1 MTRFIRWYALEIY
14 TVISLVFLTWAGIA
28 GNPSFAQKAVMVYT
42 LLFVLHEWEEA
53 RYPGGFLDK
62 VVGRITGITASE
74 ELKRASRI
82 PTGILLLTFS
92 MVPYFFDDQPLF
104 LMVATNLCVFEGLIH
119 VIGIRLARL
128 DIPYTPGMVT
138 AELELIA
145 GVYVYARLADS
156 GLLTVTNV
164 LSGILLFI
172 ACFIAMQRSLLA
184 MAGKGYGDIV
194 KTIKSRKASKM

>member
-1 MTRFIRWYALEIY
+1 MIRFIRWYALEIY
-14 TVISLVFLTWAGIA
+14 TVISLVFLTCAGISD
-28 GNPSFAQKAVMVYT
+28 NLSFAQKAVMVYT
-42 LLFVLHEWEEA
+42 LLFVFHEWEEG

-62 VVGRITGITASE
+62 VVGKVTGVTASE

-92 MVPYFFDDQPLF
+92 MVPYFFDNQPLF

-119 VIGIRLARL
+119 IIGIKLANL

-145 GVYVYARLADS
+145 GIYVYAHLSGS
-156 GLLTVTNV
+156 GLLSVWNI
-164 LSGILLFI
+164 LLGILLFI
-172 ACFIAMQRSLLA
+172 VCFIAMQRSLLA
-184 MAGKGYGDIV
+184 MAGKNYGYIV
-194 KTIKSRKASKM
+194 KTIKSRKK

>member
-1 MTRFIRWYALEIY
+1 MIRFIRWYALEIY
-14 TVISLVFLTWAGIA
+14 TVISLVFLTCAGISD
-28 GNPSFAQKAVMVYT
+28 NLSFAQKAVMVYT
-42 LLFVLHEWEEA
+42 LLFVFHEWEEG

-62 VVGRITGITASE
+62 VVGKVTGVTASE

-92 MVPYFFDDQPLF
+92 MVPYFFDNQPLF

-119 VIGIRLARL
+119 IIGIKLANL

-145 GVYVYARLADS
+145 GIYVYAHLSDS
-156 GLLTVTNV
+156 GLLSVWNI
-164 LSGILLFI
+164 LLGILLFI
-172 ACFIAMQRSLLA
+172 VCFIAMQRSLLA
-184 MAGKGYGDIV
+184 MAGKNYGYIV
-194 KTIKSRKASKM
+194 KTIKSRKK

>member
-1 MTRFIRWYALEIY
+1 MMIRFIRWYALEIY
-14 TVISLVFLTWAGIA
+14 TVISLVFLTCAGISD
-28 GNPSFAQKAVMVYT
+28 NLSFAQKAVMVYT
-42 LLFVLHEWEEA
+42 LLFVFHEWEEG

-62 VVGRITGITASE
+62 VVGKVTGVTASE

-92 MVPYFFDDQPLF
+92 MVPYFFDNQPLF

-119 VIGIRLARL
+119 IIGIKLANL

-145 GVYVYARLADS
+145 GIYVYAHLSDS
-156 GLLTVTNV
+156 GLLSVWNI
-164 LSGILLFI
+164 LLGILLFI
-172 ACFIAMQRSLLA
+172 VCFIAMQRSLLA
-184 MAGKGYGDIV
+184 MAGKNYGYIV
-194 KTIKSRKASKM
+194 KTIKSRKK

>member
-1 MTRFIRWYALEIY
+1 MIRFIRWYALEIY
-14 TVISLVFLTWAGIA
+14 TVISLVFLTCAGISD
-28 GNPSFAQKAVMVYT
+28 NLSFV
-42 LLFVLHEWEEA
+42 FHEWEEG

-62 VVGRITGITASE
+62 VVGKVTGVTASE

-92 MVPYFFDDQPLF
+92 MVPYFFDNQPLF

-119 VIGIRLARL
+119 IIGIKLANL

-145 GVYVYARLADS
+145 GIYVYAHLSDS
-156 GLLTVTNV
+156 GLLSVWNI
-164 LSGILLFI
+164 LLGILLFI
-172 ACFIAMQRSLLA
+172 VCFIAMQRSLLA
-184 MAGKGYGDIV
+184 MAGKNYGYIV
-194 KTIKSRKASKM
+194 KTIKSRKK

>member
-1 MTRFIRWYALEIY
+1 MIRFIRWYALEIY
-14 TVISLVFLTWAGIA
+14 TVISLVFLTCAGISD
-28 GNPSFAQKAVMVYT
+28 NLSFAQKAVMVYT
-42 LLFVLHEWEEA
+42 LLFVFHEWEEG

-62 VVGRITGITASE
+62 VVGKVTGVTASE

-92 MVPYFFDDQPLF
+92 MVPYFFDNQPLF

-119 VIGIRLARL
+119 IIGIKLANL

-145 GVYVYARLADS
+145 GIYVYAHLSDS
-156 GLLTVTNV
+156 GLLSVWNI
-164 LSGILLFI
+164 LLGILLFI
-172 ACFIAMQRSLLA
+172 VCFIAMQRSLLA
-184 MAGKGYGDIV
+184 MAGKNYGYIA
-194 KTIKSRKASKM
+194 KTIKSRKK

>member
-1 MTRFIRWYALEIY
+1 MIRFIRWYALEIY
-14 TVISLVFLTWAGIA
+14 TVISLVFLTWAGIV
-28 GNPSFAQKAVMVYT
+28 GNPSFSQKAIMVYT

-53 RYPGGFLDK
+53 RYPGGR
-62 VVGRITGITASE
+62 VTGVTASE

-119 VIGIRLARL
+119 VIAIRLARL

-145 GVYVYARLADS
+145 GIYVYARLADS
-156 GLLTVTNV
+156 GLLTETN
-164 LSGILLFI
+164 ILTGLILFI
-172 ACFIAMQRSLLA
+172 ACFIVMQRSLLV
-184 MAGKGYGDIV
+184 MAGKDYGDLA
-194 KTIKSRKASKM
+194 KTIKSRKASNK

>member
-1 MTRFIRWYALEIY
+1 MMRFIRWYALEIY
-14 TVISLVFLTWAGIA
+14 TVISLFFLTCAGISD
-28 GNPSFAQKAVMVYT
+28 NLSFAQKAVMVYT
-42 LLFVLHEWEEA
+42 LLFVFHEWEEG

-62 VVGRITGITASE
+62 VVGKVTGVTASE

-92 MVPYFFDDQPLF
+92 MVPYFFDNQPLF

-119 VIGIRLARL
+119 IIGIKLANL

-145 GVYVYARLADS
+145 GIYVYAHLSDS
-156 GLLTVTNV
+156 GLLSVWNI
-164 LSGILLFI
+164 LLGILLFI
-172 ACFIAMQRSLLA
+172 VCFIAMQRSLLA
-184 MAGKGYGDIV
+184 MAGKNYGYIV
-194 KTIKSRKASKM
+194 KTIKSRKK

>member
-1 MTRFIRWYALEIY
+1 MMIRFIRWYALEIY
-14 TVISLVFLTWAGIA
+14 TVISLVFLTCAGISD
-28 GNPSFAQKAVMVYT
+28 NLSFTQKAVMVYT
-42 LLFVLHEWEEA
+42 LLFVFHEWEEG

-62 VVGRITGITASE
+62 VVGKVTGVTASE

-92 MVPYFFDDQPLF
+92 MVPYFFDNQPLF

-119 VIGIRLARL
+119 IIGIKLANL

-145 GVYVYARLADS
+145 GIYVYAHLSDS
-156 GLLTVTNV
+156 GLLSVWNI
-164 LSGILLFI
+164 LLGILLFI
-172 ACFIAMQRSLLA
+172 VCFIAMQRSLLA
-184 MAGKGYGDIV
+184 MAGKNYGYIV
-194 KTIKSRKASKM
+194 KTIKSRKK